1 MAVSPPREAL
11 VSRLEQELTAFA
23 RVRDISEADYAGAL
37 DLADWTIVHKPNVI
51 IEMCG
56 VVSGAGASVP
66 SLTLTGRVLHV
77 DIAQRIVVAECGL
90 YRLGRRQAHD
100 SGATRPSVD
109 HELGQLQGILTEY
122 REDLLTVRRYL
133 SEMMSVPELAAA
145 DSTMQPLR
153 RALH

>member
-23 RVRDISEADYAGAL
+23 KVRDLSEADYAEAT

-51 IEMCG
+51 IQMCG
-56 VVSGAGASVP
+56 MVSAEGAARP
-66 SLTLTGRVLHV
+66 SLTMTGRVLHV
-77 DIAQRIVVAECGL
+77 DIVQRIVVTSCGL
-90 YRLGRRQAHD
+90 YRLGQRQD
-100 SGATRPSVD
+100 RDCGAAPLSVQQ
-109 HELGQLQGILTEY
+109 ELLNLQGVLTEY

-133 SEMMSVPELAAA
+133 SEMMSVT
-145 DSTMQPLR
+145 DISGDTTMQPLR